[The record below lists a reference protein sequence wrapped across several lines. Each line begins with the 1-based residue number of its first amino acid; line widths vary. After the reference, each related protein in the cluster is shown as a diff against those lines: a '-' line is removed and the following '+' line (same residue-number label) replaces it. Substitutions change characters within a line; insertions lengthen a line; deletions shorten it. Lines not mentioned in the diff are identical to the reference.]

1 MQPPRPNIRSSQCSH
16 HAQIW
21 RHISYIMFMS
31 SWPHIRSSQCTLW
44 QIRAFSHNVHW
55 QLLIWGHDD
64 MNMMSE
70 APYMPIYSMG
80 TKGRGHRQIDISIYG
95 HKRVMMVHTAAAQ
108 QQFEPTSSQRT
119 IITYLHI
126 WRLLRTASP
135 LFNHIFIWLFL
146 TNVHD
151 NISCIMY
158 RQQTTSATS
167 LSVTSPSVTS
177 PSTTSPP
184 YWYPY
189 LGTHRSFYWCHCNI
203 PSKHLRRVIL
213 GCFSWQSSPTHSCR
227 DMYAEAIS
235 GN

>member
-151 NISCIMY
+151 NIS
-158 RQQTTSATS
+158 
-167 LSVTSPSVTS
+167 PSVCSIDVIAFGGSQFTQRCWWQHVRQLSGILLVITVQQAPFGVQFLSSAITAQIGYVIS
-177 PSTTSPP
+177 P
-184 YWYPY
+184 
-189 LGTHRSFYWCHCNI
+189 
-203 PSKHLRRVIL
+203 
-213 GCFSWQSSPTHSCR
+213 
-227 DMYAEAIS
+227 
-235 GN
+235 

>member
-1 MQPPRPNIRSSQCSH
+1 MSSWFSHNHISSQCSH

-21 RHISYIMFMS
+21 RHISDIMFMS

-126 WRLLRTASP
+126 WRLLRMASP

-158 RQQTTSATS
+158 RQQTDIT
-167 LSVTSPSVTS
+167 
-177 PSTTSPP
+177 
-184 YWYPY
+184 Y
-189 LGTHRSFYWCHCNI
+189 LHTVY
-203 PSKHLRRVIL
+203 
-213 GCFSWQSSPTHSCR
+213 R
-227 DMYAEAIS
+227 DF
-235 GN
+235 